1 MKERSKVR
9 AWRTIKGKMRIS
21 YSVIMIIMCGVLFLS
36 YFASRSTIEKNAVES
51 SMAALKVVAEKTDS
65 QISYIIN
72 LSDLIYN
79 SSTVNN
85 IIRDMEDSSD
95 LYAWHY
101 NYVQL
106 YRFMQDYYDS
116 LSMNNKDCQ
125 IILWNRE
132 QEILYYSWAYD
143 EPSKEEIR
151 NDLKGLEGKGTRRY
165 SGLRSS
171 YGNAGKGKYF
181 YFYNMYSGVQKEEE
195 ELYVIIGIR
204 EQDLQKM
211 MRALTDNGSGIML
224 MDDKGKKLYQTG
236 EISWMQERETEQEE
250 RFHEE
255 AGTFITHT
263 LHESWL
269 NLYTTLDAVDWKLV
283 QTIGMKD
290 VLKGFNTWWKIS
302 ILCILIVAA
311 AVFVVLYL
319 LDKSIYQPVNY
330 LYHDMERLKEGKK
343 ELILPDKIGEDEIG
357 NLTRQFYEMVTQIE
371 VLEEQRIRNEK
382 QKRKLE
388 IEALQ
393 AQINPHFLYNTINA
407 VKMLLRMGRGEE
419 ATAALTALVDIL
431 KNTLSN
437 SDSYVTLGQEVK
449 LLQSYIFIQHL
460 RYDVFEF
467 HMDIPEELN
476 ECRILKFMIQPFIEN
491 SFLHGFEEITRDT
504 MITVCAREQEGHL
517 EICISDNGSGME
529 EAAIQQIRNSRKK
542 ERGIN
547 GIGIGNVIE
556 RIQRNYG
563 EDYYVDIRSRRGTG
577 THITLVLPLLRSVE
591 NEDPDCG

>member
-1 MKERSKVR
+1 M
-9 AWRTIKGKMRIS
+9 
-21 YSVIMIIMCGVLFLS
+21 
-36 YFASRSTIEKNAVES
+36 
-51 SMAALKVVAEKTDS
+51 
-65 QISYIIN
+65 
-72 LSDLIYN
+72 
-79 SSTVNN
+79 
-85 IIRDMEDSSD
+85 
-95 LYAWHY
+95 
-101 NYVQL
+101 
-106 YRFMQDYYDS
+106 
-116 LSMNNKDCQ
+116 
-125 IILWNRE
+125 
-132 QEILYYSWAYD
+132 
-143 EPSKEEIR
+143 
-151 NDLKGLEGKGTRRY
+151 
-165 SGLRSS
+165 
-171 YGNAGKGKYF
+171 
-181 YFYNMYSGVQKEEE
+181 
-195 ELYVIIGIR
+195 
-204 EQDLQKM
+204 
-211 MRALTDNGSGIML
+211 
-224 MDDKGKKLYQTG
+224 
-236 EISWMQERETEQEE
+236 
-250 RFHEE
+250 
-255 AGTFITHT
+255 
-263 LHESWL
+263 
-269 NLYTTLDAVDWKLV
+269 
-283 QTIGMKD
+283 
-290 VLKGFNTWWKIS
+290 
-302 ILCILIVAA
+302 CILIVAA

-319 LDKSIYQPVNY
+319 LDKSIFQPVNY

-460 RYDVFEF
+460 RYDAFEF

-491 SFLHGFEEITRDT
+491 SFLHGFEEITRET
-504 MITVCAREQEGHL
+504 MITVCVREQEGHL

-563 EDYYVDIRSRRGTG
+563 KDYYVDIRSRRGTG